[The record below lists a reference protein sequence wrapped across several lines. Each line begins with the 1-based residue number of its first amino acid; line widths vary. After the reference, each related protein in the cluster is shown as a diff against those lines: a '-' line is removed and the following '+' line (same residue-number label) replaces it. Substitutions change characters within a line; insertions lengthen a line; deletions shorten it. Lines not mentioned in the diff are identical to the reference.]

1 MDKNICKVILI
12 GESSVGKTSIINRF
26 LKDEFEDIIISTV
39 SECHASKSI
48 EVNGITVNLEIW
60 DTAGQERYRSLV
72 KNYFKGTKS
81 AILIYD
87 ISQKNTFEELKNYWY
102 KQIKENC
109 PDISMIY
116 YNLYFYN

>member
-39 SECHASKSI
+39 SECHVSKSI
-48 EVNGITVNLEIW
+48 DANGITVNLEIW

-72 KNYFKGTKS
+72 KNYYKGAKS

-87 ISQKNTFEELKNYWY
+87 ISQKNTFEEVKKYWY
-102 KQIKENC
+102 KEIKENC
-109 PDISMIY
+109 PDISMKY